1 MAEVDNHEQVEE
13 PKVAAEPT
21 ETKEEE
27 VVVNEEKEE
36 GVDDKN
42 EDGAPSEKAK
52 KKKKRSKKKAVVGK
66 DYFRKLTVQ
75 ALYAPRLVILM
86 DLLTGT

>member
-1 MAEVDNHEQVEE
+1 MAEVANHEQVEE

-21 ETKEEE
+21 ETKEEV

-36 GVDDKN
+36 EVDDKN

-52 KKKKRSKKKAVVGK
+52 KKKKRSKKKTVVGK
-66 DYFRKLTVQ
+66 DYFRKLTIQ
-75 ALYAPRLVILM
+75 DLCAPKLVISM

>member
-1 MAEVDNHEQVEE
+1 MAEVANHEQVEE

-21 ETKEEE
+21 ETKEE

-36 GVDDKN
+36 EVDDKN

-52 KKKKRSKKKAVVGK
+52 KKKKRSKKKTVVGK
-66 DYFRKLTVQ
+66 DYFRKLTIQ
-75 ALYAPRLVILM
+75 DLCAPKLVISM